1 MQLQRT
7 VVKIPI
13 SGASGTSVACAKALA
28 KVTIR
33 SLQYDFEM
41 ECIALVLPRVGNI
54 TPSKHIPNT
63 EFPELGQLKLA
74 DPKWYQPGAI
84 DIIMS
89 AADYAMIISDEVKQS
104 ATNGM
109 VAQHTQLGWIIFG
122 GLSDHK
128 GMADT
133 HKAQCYN
140 THIDLEHTLRL
151 FWELEELNEHQ
162 TLTEDEVYCEK
173 LFEQTTRRNSL
184 GRYIVKLPVR
194 KGVDLQQ
201 LAPSK
206 QDALVLLEH
215 THRRL
220 AREPELSTGYN
231 KFMEEYRKLGHM
243 EVSNDNNAIRMCY
256 LPHHGVWKASST
268 TTKLR
273 VVFNAARKYSTGVSL
288 NDCLYTGPK
297 LQNDLANILLNWRQ
311 HKFAFTGDI
320 EKMYRQILVD
330 REDTELQR
338 IYWRTPT
345 EDSPTS
351 YTLLTV
357 TYGTNCAPYLA
368 LKVLRRLAND
378 EREKFPQAAKSLET
392 EFYVD
397 DVLSGG
403 DTHADVIN
411 NIPQLKSLLQA
422 GGFSLRK
429 FNSNAIEVLNAIEP
443 CDRDPS
449 DSLELGM
456 SDQTKALGIVWL
468 TRTDML
474 TYSIDLDYSI
484 TCFNKRQLASD
495 VARVFDPLGLVAPV
509 TVRGKIFLQRLWDR
523 KLDWGE
529 TLPQDLQHEWK
540 SYRNELQQLQN
551 LHIPRWLKVVAN
563 CTVELHAFS
572 DASSAAYAAAIY
584 IKVTT
589 DGYTSVNLLMAKTKV
604 APLKRLSI
612 PRLELCGARLAAVL
626 LAKTKDALSFK
637 FDRCL
642 LWTDSVTA
650 LCWIRSSPGK
660 LKQFVSNRVTQI
672 QNVTS
677 DAAWRYIST
686 KDNPAD
692 CASRGIS
699 ANNLLSNTLWWNGPA
714 WLSLNEQYWP
724 QHKINFPE
732 NIPETR
738 KVTVCTVQ
746 LNNQDWLYTITT
758 KYSSLDKLIAI
769 IGWCLRFA
777 NKCRNKSSILTSFCT
792 WPERYKALKILI
804 KMTQQTEFK
813 QEILA
818 LQQQQEL
825 SKK

>member
-1 MQLQRT
+1 MQVHLTKIQGVALRITNFMTNTRKVAKDRRSAGYLTARKTLLESYWMEYNTCYEELRLFAATAEKGVDVTAVNEYLSKDDHSSVEMLFTENLGELIDDINALRTESYNITTNAENSTNPTTVCVQQMTTLPRIKIPTFDGNFLHWYAFKDLFESVVSNHSNLSNTQRLQYLKDALIGDAEHVLDNIVTTDANFQVAWDILVKKYENKRIIINSYLTQIMNLPKVDAETASQLRVLCDGVTAALRALQHLGRSVSHWDDWLVFIIVNKLDVATRKAWELSLSSSDEVPTFEQIKKFLENRIQSLEVIKLAYDEPQKAAKPKTTVKGYHTSTATCPICSDKHIVQHCKQFKASSAKKELVMCHKLCFNCLRQGHMLRVCPSEGRCTVCKAKHNTLLHGVFCNKAEPNVAQKGVSQSNSADSSTTNVTASITANNTCIGNTSNHSPASLPTVLLATAFVEARGPNGHRQILRVLIDNGAEATFISEFAARQMQLQRT

-89 AADYAMIISDEVKQS
+89 AADYAMIIRNEVKQS

-288 NDCLYTGPK
+288 NDCLYTGP
-297 LQNDLANILLNWRQ
+297 
-311 HKFAFTGDI
+311 
-320 EKMYRQILVD
+320 
-330 REDTELQR
+330 
-338 IYWRTPT
+338 
-345 EDSPTS
+345 
-351 YTLLTV
+351 
-357 TYGTNCAPYLA
+357 
-368 LKVLRRLAND
+368 
-378 EREKFPQAAKSLET
+378 
-392 EFYVD
+392 
-397 DVLSGG
+397 
-403 DTHADVIN
+403 
-411 NIPQLKSLLQA
+411 
-422 GGFSLRK
+422 
-429 FNSNAIEVLNAIEP
+429 
-443 CDRDPS
+443 
-449 DSLELGM
+449 
-456 SDQTKALGIVWL
+456 
-468 TRTDML
+468 
-474 TYSIDLDYSI
+474 
-484 TCFNKRQLASD
+484 
-495 VARVFDPLGLVAPV
+495 
-509 TVRGKIFLQRLWDR
+509 
-523 KLDWGE
+523 
-529 TLPQDLQHEWK
+529 
-540 SYRNELQQLQN
+540 
-551 LHIPRWLKVVAN
+551 
-563 CTVELHAFS
+563 
-572 DASSAAYAAAIY
+572 
-584 IKVTT
+584 
-589 DGYTSVNLLMAKTKV
+589 
-604 APLKRLSI
+604 
-612 PRLELCGARLAAVL
+612 
-626 LAKTKDALSFK
+626 
-637 FDRCL
+637 
-642 LWTDSVTA
+642 
-650 LCWIRSSPGK
+650 
-660 LKQFVSNRVTQI
+660 
-672 QNVTS
+672 
-677 DAAWRYIST
+677 
-686 KDNPAD
+686 
-692 CASRGIS
+692 
-699 ANNLLSNTLWWNGPA
+699 
-714 WLSLNEQYWP
+714 
-724 QHKINFPE
+724 
-732 NIPETR
+732 
-738 KVTVCTVQ
+738 
-746 LNNQDWLYTITT
+746 
-758 KYSSLDKLIAI
+758 
-769 IGWCLRFA
+769 
-777 NKCRNKSSILTSFCT
+777 
-792 WPERYKALKILI
+792 
-804 KMTQQTEFK
+804 
-813 QEILA
+813 
-818 LQQQQEL
+818 
-825 SKK
+825 